1 MGWQDIVGGALAGG
15 ATGDPFAWSRNK
27 LEQAFRQFQMQMMT
41 DEVEMQREMHG
52 IEKQKLDILLKQ
64 KQREEELE
72 NHPVSGIL
80 AALGHKV
87 PEGAENVTVGQAKYA
102 APIAQIFQKEQDEF
116 APIPGTTALFGK
128 KSGKVKE
135 TGLEGKPEKPV
146 NVPAWADA
154 MGLAKMGA
162 KYHTAKGQQ
171 EFADYLATPQGQ
183 QEAASFQTEYAK
195 RNTVP
200 GVTYLQTNEGI
211 VPMPNKGPNVPPL
224 GQPTGFGKPIPA
236 AAAEKLAGLQAL
248 KNDLQSIKEL
258 FKMDTP
264 QENIGWVGP
273 IAGRIGGIEEKY
285 TGTASDEQVQF
296 YAYVRDAKDALLRA
310 RSGAQINEQEYKRL
324 VAFLPDETSPAP
336 TFKSRVKRFE
346 KELDNV
352 IATKTEALSQ
362 GGYGA
367 QQGGKTS
374 IPKRKQGETID
385 DYKKR
390 TGL

>member
-1 MGWQDIVGGALAGG
+1 
-15 ATGDPFAWSRNK
+15 
-27 LEQAFRQFQMQMMT
+27 MM
-41 DEVEMQREMHG
+41 
-52 IEKQKLDILLKQ
+52 
-64 KQREEELE
+64 
-72 NHPVSGIL
+72 
-80 AALGHKV
+80 
-87 PEGAENVTVGQAKYA
+87 
-102 APIAQIFQKEQDEF
+102 QKEQDEF

-374 IPKRKQGETID
+374 IPKRKQGESID